1 MAVRR
6 RAGPPEVPGM
16 GFRPI
21 SPEAKLFVIQILHAL
36 DPDAR
41 LSQLQEAGPR
51 DCLLRL
57 EIPDELGKTLRVGR
71 RLVETAASNRW
82 AQQMLQRIL
91 RSELRILRSPRWA
104 GEARAAL
111 AGLRFDPLCPVCGV
125 PVPAEEPLFYRNDA
139 VVHVRCLS
147 RPLRP

>member
-1 MAVRR
+1 
-6 RAGPPEVPGM
+6 M

-21 SPEAKLFVIQILHAL
+21 LPEAKLFVIQILHAL
-36 DPDAR
+36 EPDAR

-57 EIPDELGKTLRVGR
+57 EIPGELGKTLQVGR

-82 AQQMLQRIL
+82 ARQMLQRIL
-91 RSELRILRSPRWA
+91 RSELRILRSQRLA
-104 GEARAAL
+104 SEARAAL
-111 AGLRFDPLCPVCGV
+111 AGLRFDPPCPVCGAR
-125 PVPAEEPLFYRNDA
+125 VPAEEPLFYRNGA
-139 VVHVRCLS
+139 IVHVRCLG